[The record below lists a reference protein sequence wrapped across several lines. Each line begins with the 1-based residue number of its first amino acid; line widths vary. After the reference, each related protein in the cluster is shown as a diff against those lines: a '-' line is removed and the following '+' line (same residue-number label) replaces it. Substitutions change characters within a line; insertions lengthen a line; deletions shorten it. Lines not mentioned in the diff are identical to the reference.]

1 MVVREGVVPL
11 ASLRPLHMIESD
23 SKPCIEIRNVSK
35 QFMVEQD
42 PARTVAGFFVS
53 LAQPHKRRPRR
64 AFMAIDNI
72 SAEFRMGETVGIIGS
87 NGSGKSTLLKLIAG
101 IYAPTSGN
109 IQVRRRMVPLLE
121 LGAGFHAELS
131 GRENIYLNGA
141 LLGHSHSEMDRVYDE
156 IVAFSGV
163 ESFINTPLKFYSSGM
178 RVRLGFAVAIH
189 LEAEVMLLDEI
200 FAVGDEQFQDKCI
213 RRLRHF
219 QAEGRTLILVS
230 HGLSLVKRL
239 CDRALWI
246 EHGKLIEEG
255 TAVHVVDQYLLR
267 SNENVGV

>member
-1 MVVREGVVPL
+1 MR
-11 ASLRPLHMIESD
+11 RPAA
-23 SKPCIEIRNVSK
+23 VS
-35 QFMVEQD
+35 
-42 PARTVAGFFVS
+42 RCVAGC
-53 LAQPHKRRPRR
+53 H
-64 AFMAIDNI
+64 N
-72 SAEFRMGETVGIIGS
+72 
-87 NGSGKSTLLKLIAG
+87 
-101 IYAPTSGN
+101 
-109 IQVRRRMVPLLE
+109 E
-121 LGAGFHAELS
+121 LN

-141 LLGHSHSEMDRVYDE
+141 LMGRSRAQMEAVYDD

-163 ESFINTPLKFYSSGM
+163 QDFINTPLKYYSSGM

-189 LEAEVMLLDEI
+189 LEAEIMLLDEI

-246 EHGKLIEEG
+246 EKGKLVAEG
-255 TAVHVVDQYLLR
+255 PAVSIADQYLNR
-267 SNENVGV
+267 SKEDIGV